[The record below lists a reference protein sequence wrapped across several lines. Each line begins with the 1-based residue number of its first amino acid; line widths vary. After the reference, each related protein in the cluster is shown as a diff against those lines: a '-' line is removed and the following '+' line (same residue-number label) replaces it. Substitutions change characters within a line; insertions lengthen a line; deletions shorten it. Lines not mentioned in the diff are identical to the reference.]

1 MKLRWSKTARTEL
14 DDIFVYLKAHSP
26 SAAKSV
32 AIRIIQR
39 ARLLAS
45 FPFSGH
51 PTDTPGVRHVSIVS
65 YPYVVLYMIDHANDE
80 VIIRNVRHTARKKP
94 AADDPRA
101 G

>member
-1 MKLRWSKTARTEL
+1 MKLRWSQTARIEL
-14 DDIFVYLKAHSP
+14 DNIFVYLKSHSP

-39 ARLLAS
+39 ARLLTS

-51 PTDTPGVRHVSIVS
+51 PTVTPGVRRVSIVS
-65 YPYVVLYMIDHANDE
+65 YPYVVLYMIDHVNDE
-80 VIIRNVRHTARKKP
+80 VIIPNVRHTARKKP